1 MAATV
6 SPIGASVPRLEGPD
20 KVTGRARYTADVTL
34 PGTLWGKVLRSP
46 HPHARIVRVDATA
59 ARQVP
64 GVRAVITGQDVQG
77 HYVGKTLRDM
87 PVLCW
92 DRVRFVGDRVAA
104 VAADTPEAADA
115 ALDAIEV
122 EYEVLPAVF
131 NPLEAMQ
138 PDAPLL
144 HDDVTAYDGAPK
156 QWLAPDVHNGVTR
169 LAWSKGDVEQG
180 FREADLVLEHTFWV
194 PARHEGYIEPHAC
207 LVAIDPDERIQVW
220 ISAKAPFRVRTQL
233 AKAIGVPEERILVHT
248 IQVGGDFG
256 GKGDAVDAPIAYFL
270 ARAAGAPVKLVLTYA
285 EDLTASNPSHPTAIT
300 IRSGVMR
307 DGRIVAR
314 TARTVHA
321 SGAYAALKPNAALS
335 TWHYVGGCYRVA
347 NASFE
352 FLQVATNTVPG
363 GYFRAPGAHQFTFA
377 LESHTDLI
385 AQALGVD
392 PAEYRR
398 QHVIAEG
405 EEDAVGNHMRGIKA
419 RQVLEAA
426 LQAADWGAPKRALHT
441 GRGIALFGRQI
452 GGGAGGA
459 VLTAEPDGSL
469 TLLSPTIDQGCGTH
483 TIARQLVAAEWGVP
497 LEQVRVV
504 VGDTDTAPYDEGPRA
519 SRVTYTE
526 GQAVLRACRELRARL
541 VEHAAELLYCR
552 EAEVA
557 YADGAFT
564 GNGRSLP
571 LAEVAARAGRGRPVT
586 VTVAHDAPHVED
598 VSYFSAQIAE
608 VTVDPETGQVRVDRL
623 VTAHDVG
630 TIINPMLHQGQID
643 GGVATGLGLA
653 LTEELVMEDGRI
665 TTANLGEYKLPSA
678 ADMPPLET
686 VLVASG
692 GGTGPYEAKAIGEF
706 ANNSPPAAIANAVA
720 DAVGVRLFELPIT
733 AERVYRALRA
743 AHASGQGG

>member
-1 MAATV
+1 MAATI
-6 SPIGASVPRLEGPD
+6 SPIGASIPRLEGPE
-20 KVTGRARYTADVTL
+20 KVTGRARYTADVAL
-34 PGTLWGKVLRSP
+34 PGTIWGKVLRSP
-46 HPHARIVRVDATA
+46 HAHARIVRVDATA

-64 GVRAVITGQDVQG
+64 GVRAVITGQDTPG
-77 HYVGKTLRDM
+77 LYVGKTLRDM

-92 DRVRFVGDRVAA
+92 DRVRFIGDRVAA
-104 VAADTPEAADA
+104 VAADTLEAADA
-115 ALDAIEV
+115 ALDLIEV

-131 NPLEAMQ
+131 DPMEAMQ

-144 HDDVTAYDGAPK
+144 HDDITAYDGAPK

-169 LAWSKGDVEQG
+169 LAWSKGDPEQG
-180 FREADLVLEHTFWV
+180 FRDADLVLEHTFWI

-207 LVAIDPDERIQVW
+207 LVAIDDDERIQVW
-220 ISAKAPFRVRTQL
+220 ISAKAPFRARSQL
-233 AKAIGVPEERILVHT
+233 AKAMSLPEERILVHA
-248 IQVGGDFG
+248 IQIGGDFG
-256 GKGDAVDAPIAYFL
+256 GKGDAVDAPIAYLL
-270 ARAAGAPVKLVLTYA
+270 ARETGRPVKLVMTYA

-300 IRSGVMR
+300 VRSGVMR

-347 NASFE
+347 HASFE

-385 AQALGVD
+385 AQELGMD
-392 PAEYRR
+392 PAAFRL
-398 QHVIAEG
+398 QNLIAEG
-405 EEDAVGNHMRGIKA
+405 EVDAVGNHMKGIKA

-426 LQAADWGAPKRALHT
+426 LAAVDWQGSTPGANR

-483 TIARQLVAAEWGVP
+483 TIVKQLVAAEWGVP

-526 GQAVLRACRELRARL
+526 GQAVLRACRELRAKL

-557 YADGAFT
+557 YADGAFSC
-564 GNGRSLP
+564 NDRALP
-571 LAEVAARAGRGRPVT
+571 LAEVATRAGRGRPVT

-608 VTVDPETGQVRVDRL
+608 VTVDPETGQVQVDRL
-623 VTAHDVG
+623 VSAHDVG
-630 TIINPMLHQGQID
+630 TIINPILHQGQID
-643 GGVATGLGLA
+643 GGVATGIGLA
-653 LTEELVMEDGRI
+653 LTEELIMEDGRI
-665 TTANLGEYKLPSA
+665 TTANLGEYKLPSV

-686 VLVASG
+686 ILVSSP
-692 GGTGPYEAKAIGEF
+692 GGTGPYDAKAIGEF

-720 DAVGVRLFELPIT
+720 DAVGARLFALPIT
-733 AERVYRALRA
+733 AERVYRALPARRP
-743 AHASGQGG
+743 